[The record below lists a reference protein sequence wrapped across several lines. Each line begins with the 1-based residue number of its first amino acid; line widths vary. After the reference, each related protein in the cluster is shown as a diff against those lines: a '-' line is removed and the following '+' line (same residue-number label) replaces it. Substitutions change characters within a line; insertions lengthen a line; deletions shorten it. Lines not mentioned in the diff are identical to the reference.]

1 VNVSNIFNDIMY
13 WIRVNY
19 NTFQGFHD
27 LTRFLNRIYDCQDH
41 EVLGGTQK
49 LTSVSFKWRAS
60 PKKKKK
66 KTN

>member
-41 EVLGGTQK
+41 EVLVFQRMYLRLGRF
-49 LTSVSFKWRAS
+49 LSLLF
-60 PKKKKK
+60 
-66 KTN
+66 